1 MSTLDELRRNI
12 ARITRC
18 SEQEINPETALK
30 DIKADSLHWV
40 QIIVGVE
47 NALDIE
53 IDIDSE
59 RMEELTTIA
68 DFVKYIEGFVK
79 QN

>member
-1 MSTLDELRRNI
+1 MPTLEELRKVI

-18 SEQEINPETALK
+18 SEQEISMEAALK

-47 NALDIE
+47 NSLDIE
-53 IDIDSE
+53 IDID
-59 RMEELTTIA
+59 RMKEFTTIG
-68 DFVKYIEGFVK
+68 DFVKYIDSLLE
-79 QN
+79 